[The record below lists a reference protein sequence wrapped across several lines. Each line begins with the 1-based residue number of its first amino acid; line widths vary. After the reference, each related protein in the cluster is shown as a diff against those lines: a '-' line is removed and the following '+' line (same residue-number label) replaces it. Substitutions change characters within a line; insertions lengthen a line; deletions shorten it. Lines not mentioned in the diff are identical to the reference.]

1 MLLSDLEKIV
11 ANLPYGDGFKFVDQ
25 LLELTDAHVIG
36 IYRFRESEYFYKHH
50 FTNKPVT
57 PGVIL
62 QECMAQIGL
71 ACLGSYL
78 LKDQPSKPQFV
89 FTEAHVNFLNQVL
102 PGTTVIV
109 SAKKE
114 YFRFNKLKVVVQML
128 DENEQK
134 IAEGWMS
141 GMILNQ
147 PLDSGD

>member
-1 MLLSDLEKIV
+1 MLLSESEKIV

-25 LLELTDAHVIG
+25 LLEISENHVIG

-50 FTNKPVT
+50 FINRPVT

-78 LKDQPSKPQFV
+78 TRESDHKPQFV
-89 FTEAHVNFLNQVL
+89 FTEAHINFLKQVL
-102 PGTTVIV
+102 PETTVIV
-109 SAKKE
+109 TAKKE
-114 YFRFNKLKVVVQML
+114 YFRFNKLKVLVQML

-134 IAEGWMS
+134 IAEGSMS
-141 GMILNQ
+141 GMILKGN
-147 PLDSGD
+147 